1 MYLDEILGLI
11 GLCYNPSNVTFI
23 RSSSLSQP
31 LPVTKGGNYIP
42 SCLSFLLS
50 YLVYDTM
57 GHASLN
63 VLPPSTIVYPVPH
76 VPSHIEKEIEEKDVF
91 SLEMNPWWGTLAV
104 RYRGRRAGRVLSHCS
119 YYYLHCEFLHTC
131 SATDS
136 AAAVSFDYHLQVCGR
151 QR

>member
-1 MYLDEILGLI
+1 
-11 GLCYNPSNVTFI
+11 
-23 RSSSLSQP
+23 
-31 LPVTKGGNYIP
+31 
-42 SCLSFLLS
+42 
-50 YLVYDTM
+50 M

-131 SATDS
+131 SATHS